1 MSYQKIVN
9 FIFELS
15 QLKRKTSGWL
25 LAGISTQNS
34 PSIAEHT
41 LRAAQIGYILA
52 EMEGVNPEKVASI
65 LLIHDNTE
73 ARTGD
78 QHKVSARYFTKK
90 SAEELA
96 FKEQISQLGKPIE
109 EKWIKY
115 FYEFENRNTKEG
127 IVAKDADWLET
138 AFQAKEYLDIG
149 YSSTQNWIDNVEKAL
164 ETNSAKR
171 ILAEMK
177 NCKSTDWWKN
187 LKKMTYTKLSK

>member
-1 MSYQKIVN
+1 MSYKKIVN

-15 QLKRKTSGWL
+15 QLKKKTSGWL

-52 EMEGVNPEKVASI
+52 EMERVNPEKVASI
-65 LLIHDNTE
+65 LLIHDNAET
-73 ARTGD
+73 RTGD
-78 QHKVSARYFTKK
+78 QNKVSARYFTKK
-90 SAEELA
+90 SAEKLA
-96 FKEQISQLGKPIE
+96 FKEQIGQLGKSIE
-109 EKWIKY
+109 EKWLTY
-115 FYEFENRNTKEG
+115 FNEFENRNTKEG

-138 AFQAKEYLDIG
+138 AFQAKEYFDTG
-149 YSSTQNWIDNVEKAL
+149 YLSTQNWIDNVEKAL
-164 ETNSAKR
+164 ETDSAKK

-177 NCKSTDWWKN
+177 NNKSTDWWKN